1 MKGLLTVS
9 FLLLISQ
16 LLPHASIAQATEKT
30 TTKSGLTYIRLL
42 DGDGASPETGDKVK
56 IWFIGRLSTGKV
68 FEKVE
73 KSVKFTV
80 GDKQLI
86 PGFSEALALMK
97 EGERA
102 RFIMPP
108 EIAYGE
114 KGSTGLGGVV
124 VVPPNETISF
134 EILMQKVY

>member
-1 MKGLLTVS
+1 MKRLLMLSIV
-9 FLLLISQ
+9 LLLSG
-16 LLPHASIAQATEKT
+16 LTFAQDGKKT
-30 TTKSGLTYIRLL
+30 TTESGLTCIRLL
-42 DGDGASPETGDKVK
+42 DGDGASPKDGDKVK

-80 GDKQLI
+80 GDKGLI
-86 PGFSEALALMK
+86 PGFSEALTLMK

-114 KGSTGLGGVV
+114 KGSTALGGVV

>member
-1 MKGLLTVS
+1 
-9 FLLLISQ
+9 
-16 LLPHASIAQATEKT
+16 
-30 TTKSGLTYIRLL
+30 
-42 DGDGASPETGDKVK
+42 VK
-56 IWFIGRLSTGKV
+56 IWCIGRLSTGKV

-80 GDKQLI
+80 GDKGLI
-86 PGFSEALALMK
+86 PGFSEALTLMK

-114 KGSTGLGGVV
+114 KGSTALGGVV